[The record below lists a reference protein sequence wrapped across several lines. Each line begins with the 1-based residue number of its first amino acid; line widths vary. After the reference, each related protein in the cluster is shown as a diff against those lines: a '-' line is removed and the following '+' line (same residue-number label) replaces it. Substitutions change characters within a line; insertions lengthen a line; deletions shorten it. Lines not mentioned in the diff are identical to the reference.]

1 MERRAVAE
9 RNLSHIESELK
20 GKTLLVYWYFLRQGD
35 GGIVVR
41 AVQRAL
47 NFSSPS
53 VASHHLEKLR
63 RLGLLDKN
71 SIGEY
76 RLVGEVKV
84 GLLRFFVRLGRVML
98 PRYLFYA
105 VMFSCMLLAY
115 LIVYPQSLSNVHN
128 LVALIFG
135 AAACA
140 IFWYETIKVHREA
153 PF

>member
-1 MERRAVAE
+1 MAE
-9 RNLSHIESELK
+9 RDLSHIESELK

-35 GGIVVR
+35 DRIGVR

-47 NFSSPS
+47 DFSSPS
-53 VASHHLEKLR
+53 VAFHHMEKLR

-71 SIGEY
+71 PLGEY
-76 RLVGEVKV
+76 SLVGEVKV
-84 GLLRFFVRLGRVML
+84 GLLRHFVRWGRIML
-98 PRYLFYA
+98 PRHLFYA
-105 VMFSCMLLAY
+105 VMFTGMILTY

-135 AAACA
+135 GVSCL
-140 IFWYETIKVHREA
+140 IFWYETLKIRREA

>member
-1 MERRAVAE
+1 MAE
-9 RNLSHIESELK
+9 RDLSHIESELK
-20 GKTLLVYWYFLRQGD
+20 GKTLLVYWYFFRKGD
-35 GGIVVR
+35 KSIGVR

-47 NFSSPS
+47 DFSSPS
-53 VASHHLEKLR
+53 VAFHHMEKLR

-71 SIGEY
+71 PLGEY

-84 GLLRFFVRLGRVML
+84 GLLRHFVRWGRIML
-98 PRYLFYA
+98 PRHLFYS
-105 VMFSCMLLAY
+105 VMFTCMIVTY

-135 AAACA
+135 VVSCI
-140 IFWYETIKVHREA
+140 IFWYETIRIHREA

>member
-1 MERRAVAE
+1 VAE
-9 RNLSHIESELK
+9 GDLSHIESELK

-35 GGIVVR
+35 ARIGVR

-47 NFSSPS
+47 DFSSPS
-53 VASHHLEKLR
+53 VAFHHMEKLR

-71 SIGEY
+71 PLGEY

-84 GLLRFFVRLGRVML
+84 GLLRHFVRWGRILL
-98 PRYLFYA
+98 PRHLFYA
-105 VMFSCMLLAY
+105 VMFTCMIVTY
-115 LIVYPQSLSNVHN
+115 VVVYPQSLSNVHN

-135 AAACA
+135 VVACL
-140 IFWYETIKVHREA
+140 IFWYEALKIRRDA